1 MPNEFKDD
9 IVFARFIKYMKKALL
24 HRKINYLKHRNF
36 LRKQELQ
43 LDQKEWDVL
52 STKDD
57 MEHSFFAFK
66 ENNENKQRILNILT
80 EKQRQVINALY
91 YEEKSV
97 ETIAKDLKLTP
108 NAIYQ
113 IKFRAMEK
121 LKKYLKG
128 ENKDGKWN
136 KILWLIN

>member
-1 MPNEFKDD
+1 MPNEFADD

-24 HRKINYLKHRNF
+24 HRKINYLKHCKF

-52 STKDD
+52 SSKDD

-66 ENNENKQRILNILT
+66 DKEKYKQKILKILT
-80 EKQRQVINALY
+80 EKQGKIITELY

-128 ENKDGKWN
+128 ENKNGK
-136 KILWLIN
+136 

>member
-1 MPNEFKDD
+1 MPNEFKND
-9 IVFARFIKYMKKALL
+9 IVFARFIKYMKKSLL
-24 HRKINYLKHRNF
+24 HRKINYLKHYKF
-36 LRKQELQ
+36 LRRRELQ
-43 LDQKEWDVL
+43 LEQKEWDVL
-52 STKDD
+52 SSKDD
-57 MEHSFFAFK
+57 IEHSFFAFK
-66 ENNENKQRILNILT
+66 EKDENKQKILNILT
-80 EKQRQVINALY
+80 EKQRQVIVALY

-128 ENKDGKWN
+128 E
-136 KILWLIN
+136 

>member
-1 MPNEFKDD
+1 M
-9 IVFARFIKYMKKALL
+9 
-24 HRKINYLKHRNF
+24 
-36 LRKQELQ
+36 
-43 LDQKEWDVL
+43 L

-121 LKKYLKG
+121 LKKYLIFNLKY
-128 ENKDGKWN
+128 D
-136 KILWLIN
+136 KI

>member
-1 MPNEFKDD
+1 MPNEFEND
-9 IVFARFIKYMKKALL
+9 IVFARFIKYMEKSLL
-24 HRKINYLKHRNF
+24 HRKINYLKHYRF
-36 LRKQELQ
+36 IKKQELQ

-52 STKDD
+52 SSKDD
-57 MEHSFFAFK
+57 MVHSFFAFNNK
-66 ENNENKQRILNILT
+66 NENKHKILNILT
-80 EKQRQVINALY
+80 EKQRQVITALY

-97 ETIAKDLKLTP
+97 EIIAKDLKLKP

-128 ENKDGKWN
+128 K
-136 KILWLIN
+136 